1 MSNIVKNPKL
11 RFKDKN
17 GNDYPE
23 WKEIKLRDIGDTYNG
38 LIGKTSKDFG
48 RGSKY
53 ITYKNIYDNSKID
66 LNILEQVNI
75 ELNEKQNKVEYG
87 DIFFTTSSETPD
99 EVGYSSVLL
108 DEIKED
114 IYLNSFCFGF
124 RLKNKSKY
132 LPKFFRYLLRNP
144 NFRKAVYVLA
154 QGITRFNLSK
164 KELLELKVL
173 LPSLEEQQKI
183 ADFLSSIDTLIFN
196 YQSKLDNIKSL
207 KKAFMQKLF
216 PKEGE
221 TKPELRFPGFNDD
234 WEQRKLGDIF
244 KYEQPGPY
252 IVCSTKYS
260 DSYTTP
266 VLTAGQSFILG
277 YTNEKKGIKTASS
290 EKPVIIFDDFTTSS
304 HLVDF
309 DFKVKSSAIKIL
321 SLNNVNDN
329 IYFANSVLENICY
342 IPANHERHWISKF
355 TNFIVLMPSSPEEQK
370 KIGNFIKCNDSL
382 VSFYQCKLKI
392 LQNIKKGLLQQMFV

>member
-1 MSNIVKNPKL
+1 MFNKENKPKI
-11 RFKDKN
+11 RFPEFSDDWKQYKLSEICSSISSSLTIKDVEEKGVANLYDAN
-17 GNDYPE
+17 G
-23 WKEIKLRDIGDTYNG
+23 I
-38 LIGKTSKDFG
+38 IGKTNKNIQATDYITIIKDGAGVG
-48 RGSKY
+48 RVRLLPKNTSFIGTMVAITTNSNSLKY
-53 ITYKNIYDNSKID
+53 IYYLIQKINFKKYIKTGTIPHIYFK
-66 LNILEQVNI
+66 
-75 ELNEKQNKVEYG
+75 EYG
-87 DIFFTTSSETPD
+87 NEQ
-99 EVGYSSVLL
+99 
-108 DEIKED
+108 IK
-114 IYLNSFCFGF
+114 I
-124 RLKNKSKY
+124 
-132 LPKFFRYLLRNP
+132 
-144 NFRKAVYVLA
+144 
-154 QGITRFNLSK
+154 
-164 KELLELKVL
+164 
-173 LPSLEEQQKI
+173 PSAGEQQKI

-252 IVCSTKYS
+252 IVCSTEYS

-370 KIGNFIKCNDSL
+370 KIGDFIKCNDSL

>member
-1 MSNIVKNPKL
+1 MSDKKEKKPRL
-11 RFKDKN
+11 RF
-17 GNDYPE
+17 PE
-23 WKEIKLRDIGDTYNG
+23 FTDDWDTKKLEDIGEIIT
-38 LIGKTSKDFG
+38 GKTPSTKEESLWNGEIQFVTPSDIKG
-48 RGSKY
+48 EKY
-53 ITYKNIYDNSKID
+53 
-66 LNILEQVNI
+66 
-75 ELNEKQNKVEYG
+75 QNKTERTISNKINMKILPKG
-87 DIFFTTSSETPD
+87 TIFFTCIASIGKMAIANNFCITNQQINSIIVNNKMNNEFIY
-99 EVGYSSVLL
+99 YSL
-108 DEIKED
+108 
-114 IYLNSFCFGF
+114 
-124 RLKNKSKY
+124 LKNIPKIQATRKTTT
-132 LPKFFRYLLRNP
+132 LPIIN
-144 NFRKAVYVLA
+144 
-154 QGITRFNLSK
+154 K
-164 KELLELKVL
+164 KEFSNFDINI
-173 LPSLEEQQKI
+173 PFSLEEQQKI

-252 IVCSTKYS
+252 IVCSTEYS

-370 KIGNFIKCNDSL
+370 KIGDFIKCNDSL